1 MAITFLTNE
10 DKDIIDGQIN
20 KNAEDI
26 GKLSEEIEALKGDD
40 KPSEVTYEPNIDGY
54 LRNDGTIWQTTYCYH
69 TDYIPLDGYN
79 RVVAKAYLI
88 SAGYAL
94 AFFDVTKKLIP
105 EASIAGAGGS
115 GMPNHIDMRVPSNAA
130 YCMLSNYLGSD
141 GNNYAFVTLYADDE
155 IVDSALYGRSIN
167 VLGDS
172 ISSDDYFTPNYW
184 QLISEKTG
192 CGFNDYAVSASRI
205 ATVEGDSPKSFL
217 TRAAEMD
224 TTADAVLVMGGTN
237 DCNLKTLLGEWNSGD
252 ESTFYG
258 ALNALISLLRTNF
271 PGKPIIFC
279 TPIKRKYDTDNGF
292 PDTMADLKAASATEE
307 ITMQHCVLAIKAK
320 CARHGIPVIDLAE
333 HSGFSALT
341 PEYYYSETDN
351 LHPSALGHVRIAN
364 MVQIE
369 LEKQFLHTAN

>member
-1 MAITFLTNE
+1 MSNVDIVTLGMAAAYTN
-10 DKDIIDGQIN
+10 KV
-20 KNAEDI
+20 AS
-26 GKLSEEIEALKGDD
+26 KLSEEIAGLKGE
-40 KPSEVTYEPNIDGY
+40 KPSEVTYKPHIDGY
-54 LRNDGTIWQTTYCYH
+54 MRTDGTIWQTTYSYH

-79 RVVAKAYLI
+79 RIVAKAYLI
-88 SAGYAL
+88 ANGYAL
-94 AFFDVTKKLIP
+94 AFFDATKTLIP
-105 EASIAGAGGS
+105 DISIVGAGGT
-115 GMPNHIDMRVPSNAA
+115 GKPNNIDMRVPSNAA

-141 GNNYAFVTLYADDE
+141 GKNYAFVTLYAGDKT
-155 IVDSALYGRSIN
+155 IDSLLYGKKIN

-172 ISSDDYFTPNYW
+172 ISSDDYYTPNYW
-184 QLISEKTG
+184 QLIAKKTG
-192 CGFNDYAVSASRI
+192 CTFNDYAVSASRI
-205 ATVEGDSPKSFL
+205 ATVEGDGPKSFL

-224 TTADAVLVMGGTN
+224 ATADAVLVMGGTN
-237 DCNLKTLLGEWNSGD
+237 DCNLKTLLGEWNSAD
-252 ESTFYG
+252 NTTFYG
-258 ALNALISLLRTNF
+258 ALNALIKLLRTNF

-341 PEYYYSETDN
+341 PEYYYSGTDN

-364 MVQIE
+364 MVQPE
-369 LEKQFLHTAN
+369 LEKQFLHTAG